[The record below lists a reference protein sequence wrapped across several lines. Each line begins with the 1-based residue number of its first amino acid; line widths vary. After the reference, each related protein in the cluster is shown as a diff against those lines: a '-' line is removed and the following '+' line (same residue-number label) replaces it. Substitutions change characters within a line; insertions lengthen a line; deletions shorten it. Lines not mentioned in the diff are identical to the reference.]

1 MLFSDEA
8 DTLSKGE
15 NNFFH
20 LYFLCLNIGIQAVR
34 LYFDS
39 KVPRLKSFLT
49 QHRSSLT
56 SKHSSYRCTKAEEA
70 ILFPGEFFL
79 IQ

>member
-8 DTLSKGE
+8 DTLSKEE
-15 NNFFH
+15 NNYH
-20 LYFLCLNIGIQAVR
+20 RLYFLCLIGIQAVR

-39 KVPRLKSFLT
+39 KVSRLESFLT

-56 SKHSSYRCTKAEEA
+56 SNRSRYRCTKAEEA

>member
-8 DTLSKGE
+8 DTLSKEE
-15 NNFFH
+15 NNYVR
-20 LYFLCLNIGIQAVR
+20 LLFLCLKIGTQAVR
-34 LYFDS
+34 LYFDN
-39 KVPRLKSFLT
+39 KVPRLESFLT

-56 SKHSSYRCTKAEEA
+56 SQRSRYRCTKAEELM
-70 ILFPGEFFL
+70 LFPGEFYL